1 MKIRFVV
8 KLKRFI
14 IIDVLRHSIEN
25 CIIDFFNANM
35 LIIICN
41 YK

>member
-8 KLKRFI
+8 QLKRFI
-14 IIDVLRHSIEN
+14 IIDVLRHSIEKLY
-25 CIIDFFNANM
+25 IDFVNANM
-35 LIIICN
+35 LIILCN